1 MAVEQPAT
9 ADREGAPPARGVRAR
24 GASSR
29 AAAIL
34 LGRPETGAIL
44 GTVVFFVIFSFWAD
58 HFLERPALAGILN
71 IAAELGIVAMAVTL
85 LMIAGHFDLSV
96 GSVLGFSSMVVPYL
110 MVNQELDSVLAVVAA
125 FAVSIGIGLLNGA
138 VVILTRIPSFIV
150 TLGALLIWRGAILG
164 ISGGFPVIVPRD
176 DPIFNVFSYRVETGV
191 FAQFNISA
199 LWFLAVMVVLTFV
212 LLRTRFG
219 NWAFAAG
226 GNERSARSM
235 GVPVDRVWITL
246 FVLTACAACL
256 AGIVQVGR
264 FNSVEPLRGQLL
276 ELDAIAA
283 AVIGGARLNGG
294 YGSIV
299 GTAFGCLLVAIIRVG
314 LPLSGVA
321 SYWLNIFIGGL
332 IIAAVVLNTVLGRSR
347 PQI

>member
-1 MAVEQPAT
+1 MAVEQPAP
-9 ADREGAPPARGVRAR
+9 AEREAALPARGARAR
-24 GASSR
+24 GAWSR
-29 AAAIL
+29 ATGVL
-34 LGRPETGAIL
+34 VGRPETGAVL
-44 GTVVFFVIFSFWAD
+44 GTVVFFIIFSVWAD
-58 HFLERPALAGILN
+58 HFLERPALAGVLN

-96 GSVLGFSSMVVPYL
+96 GSVLGFSSMLVPYL
-110 MVNQELDSVLAVVAA
+110 MVNQELASFPAVLIA
-125 FAVSIGIGLLNGA
+125 FAAAIAIGLLNGFL
-138 VVILTRIPSFIV
+138 VVMTRIPSFIV
-150 TLGALLIWRGAILG
+150 TLGSLLIWRGAILG
-164 ISGGFPVIVPRD
+164 ISGGFPVLVPRE
-176 DPIFNVFSYRVETGV
+176 DPLFKVFSHRVETGP
-191 FAQFNISA
+191 FQQFNISA
-199 LWFLAVMVVLTFV
+199 LWFFGVMLVLTFV
-212 LLRTRFG
+212 LLRTQFG
-219 NWAFAAG
+219 NWSFAAG

-235 GVPVDRVWITL
+235 GVPVDRVWIML
-246 FVLTACAACL
+246 FVLTAFSACI

-314 LPLSGVA
+314 LPLAGVA

-332 IIAAVVLNTVLGRSR
+332 IIGAVVLNTVLGRSR
-347 PQI
+347 PQV